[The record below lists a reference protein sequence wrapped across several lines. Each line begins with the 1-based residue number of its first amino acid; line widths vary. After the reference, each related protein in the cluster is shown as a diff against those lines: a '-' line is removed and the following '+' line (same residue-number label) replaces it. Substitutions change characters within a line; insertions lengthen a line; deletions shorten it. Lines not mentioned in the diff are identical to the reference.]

1 MASKIDTQSNHNNE
15 LTPFVIAN
23 DCPQENI
30 ELIYRIILN
39 LKRKLFKETDHIQQI
54 KINRNH
60 LTHYLPVILLNSD
73 RYNRNYTFVLTNE
86 NNKRRTYFNFQNET
100 TLSEMLKIFLKRH
113 EESQDRTKLTAITST
128 TYNTIRSTSGYLNES
143 RQQVQSVNDRL
154 RFDIKNYNNWLT
166 KIIELKPEI
175 QTASIDII
183 KIVSEFTF
191 LFWLDNFEHINEK
204 RIQFGET
211 YPDEIGY
218 LCDELKNIWDKEY
231 CSENFESTLQISSDS
246 INFIEGLENYV
257 KILDQ
262 GQSGS
267 SSFNITKSSTSTSTP
282 KDTQLN
288 SNSQVKQKS
297 TIKPDKLLTSNLFGN
312 NNNTIED
319 VENSDSDEREIR
331 SDNKFPPSV
340 NQNRR
345 KYQYKDE
352 INSNRMY
359 INSVDNKYRDQEQ
372 NWEQQ
377 QYNYEELKNE
387 ITQTVTK
394 HTNKLINNLE
404 EKYQRMSRN
413 MEKRQEEALEM
424 VINKLDR
431 TLDNLQ
437 GQNNY
442 RTEYEHP
449 LHNRNQENP
458 FHNRNYEHTT
468 NENIQNTDRHSNQ
481 QQGNQNRRTNSITT
495 EEREITVVEPPLPFY
510 KQLTSMS
517 INEDPQIEQN
527 ISSGSVPTTIR
538 PFDGTDPAY
547 TVEEYLNSIVAA
559 MIFSSGIEPV
569 NKPGHHQWKVKR
581 AALILHT
588 LQGPAQKWYS
598 TLPSETKLDWETFCK
613 EFSDMFDS
621 EKSKQQAKIILQ
633 QLQKH
638 TNESLRSLA
647 LRIETLVKTAY
658 SLYTEDYRNSV
669 MNQTFIRCL
678 DNELKNAAL
687 KKHAN
692 HKQTP
697 REPEMPFKTLVEKI
711 DQMDL
716 TRTISNNHKRLYEVN
731 QSTTNINEDLKQ
743 MNIACNNINELNQN
757 DLEQFEGTIC
767 NVLNGINNT
776 YDKKNFKGRPK
787 FALFCSYC
795 SSHGHTKGRCFKRPR
810 QNSVTRPKERSFYS
824 HMRNNQNLPNRR
836 IDSNNVNGRQ
846 LPPTSPVYNNSRS
859 RTPYRSH
866 SRNNYHNRNSRDS
879 RNNQG
884 YQRSNN
890 YNNRSTS
897 YNRNNY
903 NRNRS
908 NSYHRS
914 NSHNKY
920 NNTNNRPNSR
930 YNDRNKSR
938 QQSPYNSNKNN
949 NSNNNNNNRQRYN
962 SRDSNRNDNYR
973 QRSNSNN
980 RNHSNNNSRD
990 NRGYSSQRE
999 QNKRHYSK
1007 ERRNDGNNNSKN
1019 RINSVGQEKTNNDPP
1034 GIDEYE
1040 YTSESSDEDQEILD
1054 KFYNANE
1061 DTCNTVINTLESN
1074 PTWILPMYQYQK
1086 FEQDFTKQK
1095 PMLEIDFLL
1104 DSGATLNLLNEDTW
1118 NEIKYNNPEMILDKA
1133 SKTLTAANNTKIDT
1147 FGTVTLNLT
1156 PDRISNNRNKPQNNF
1171 CIHFYVTQCNH
1182 NILGTPFF
1190 KEYIETINVNT
1201 NKLTLN
1207 TNTNLDNDIKFYMN
1221 STKSYPYYSR
1231 LYTIIN
1237 RGTIYIEPNQQKSIT
1252 FPIPIFEQMKY
1263 SNDKTIQKSKFY
1275 FEPINKYHNVSFTDI
1290 KDFSSDEE
1298 YFMDILLINKNR
1310 HRITI
1315 NTVLIGFMN
1324 RNISFKKQD
1333 NELYQT
1339 NSIDLFQALY
1349 HLTYENENDI
1359 DEILNIQENETI
1371 EQVATFER
1379 KPNFKCKFNINKY
1392 SEQEKEFIK
1401 MFDFQH
1407 HT

>member
-1 MASKIDTQSNHNNE
+1 
-15 LTPFVIAN
+15 
-23 DCPQENI
+23 
-30 ELIYRIILN
+30 
-39 LKRKLFKETDHIQQI
+39 
-54 KINRNH
+54 
-60 LTHYLPVILLNSD
+60 
-73 RYNRNYTFVLTNE
+73 
-86 NNKRRTYFNFQNET
+86 
-100 TLSEMLKIFLKRH
+100 
-113 EESQDRTKLTAITST
+113 
-128 TYNTIRSTSGYLNES
+128 
-143 RQQVQSVNDRL
+143 
-154 RFDIKNYNNWLT
+154 
-166 KIIELKPEI
+166 
-175 QTASIDII
+175 
-183 KIVSEFTF
+183 
-191 LFWLDNFEHINEK
+191 
-204 RIQFGET
+204 
-211 YPDEIGY
+211 
-218 LCDELKNIWDKEY
+218 
-231 CSENFESTLQISSDS
+231 
-246 INFIEGLENYV
+246 
-257 KILDQ
+257 
-262 GQSGS
+262 
-267 SSFNITKSSTSTSTP
+267 
-282 KDTQLN
+282 
-288 SNSQVKQKS
+288 
-297 TIKPDKLLTSNLFGN
+297 
-312 NNNTIED
+312 
-319 VENSDSDEREIR
+319 
-331 SDNKFPPSV
+331 
-340 NQNRR
+340 
-345 KYQYKDE
+345 
-352 INSNRMY
+352 
-359 INSVDNKYRDQEQ
+359 
-372 NWEQQ
+372 
-377 QYNYEELKNE
+377 
-387 ITQTVTK
+387 
-394 HTNKLINNLE
+394 
-404 EKYQRMSRN
+404 MSRN

-468 NENIQNTDRHSNQ
+468 NENIQHTDRHSNQ
-481 QQGNQNRRTNSITT
+481 QQGNQNRRANSITT
-495 EEREITVVEPPLPFY
+495 EERETTVVEPPLPFY

-716 TRTISNNHKRLYEVN
+716 TRTITNNHKRLYEVN

-757 DLEQFEGTIC
+757 NLEQFEGTIC

-795 SSHGHTKGRCFKRPR
+795 SSHGHTEGRCFKRPR
-810 QNSVTRPKERSFYS
+810 RDSVTRPKERSFYS

-846 LPPTSPVYNNSRS
+846 LPPTSPIYNNSRS
-859 RTPYRSH
+859 RTPYRSQ

-914 NSHNKY
+914 NSYNKY
-920 NNTNNRPNSR
+920 NNNNNNNNNRSNSR
-930 YNDRNKSR
+930 YNDRNYSR
-938 QQSPYNSNKNN
+938 QQSPYSTQQSPYNSNR
-949 NSNNNNNNRQRYN
+949 SNNNNRQRYN
-962 SRDSNRNDNYR
+962 SKDSNRNDRNDNYR
-973 QRSNSNN
+973 QRSNSHN
-980 RNHSNNNSRD
+980 RNHSNNNSKD

-999 QNKRHYSK
+999 QNNRHYSK

-1019 RINSVGQEKTNNDPP
+1019 RINSVELEKSNNDPP

-1086 FEQDFTKQK
+1086 FEQDFAKQK
-1095 PMLEIDFLL
+1095 L
-1104 DSGATLNLLNEDTW
+1104 
-1118 NEIKYNNPEMILDKA
+1118 
-1133 SKTLTAANNTKIDT
+1133 
-1147 FGTVTLNLT
+1147 
-1156 PDRISNNRNKPQNNF
+1156 
-1171 CIHFYVTQCNH
+1171 C
-1182 NILGTPFF
+1182 
-1190 KEYIETINVNT
+1190 
-1201 NKLTLN
+1201 
-1207 TNTNLDNDIKFYMN
+1207 
-1221 STKSYPYYSR
+1221 
-1231 LYTIIN
+1231 
-1237 RGTIYIEPNQQKSIT
+1237 
-1252 FPIPIFEQMKY
+1252 
-1263 SNDKTIQKSKFY
+1263 
-1275 FEPINKYHNVSFTDI
+1275 
-1290 KDFSSDEE
+1290 
-1298 YFMDILLINKNR
+1298 
-1310 HRITI
+1310 
-1315 NTVLIGFMN
+1315 
-1324 RNISFKKQD
+1324 
-1333 NELYQT
+1333 
-1339 NSIDLFQALY
+1339 
-1349 HLTYENENDI
+1349 
-1359 DEILNIQENETI
+1359 
-1371 EQVATFER
+1371 
-1379 KPNFKCKFNINKY
+1379 
-1392 SEQEKEFIK
+1392 
-1401 MFDFQH
+1401 
-1407 HT
+1407 

>member
-1 MASKIDTQSNHNNE
+1 MASKFDTQSNHNNE

-23 DCPQENI
+23 DCPQENT

-39 LKRKLFKETDHIQQI
+39 LKRNLFKETDHIQQI

-86 NNKRRTYFNFQNET
+86 NNNRRTYFNFQNET

-128 TYNTIRSTSGYLNES
+128 TYNIIRNTSGYLNES

-175 QTASIDII
+175 KTASIDII

-218 LCDELKNIWDKEY
+218 LCDELKNIWDKKY
-231 CSENFESTLQISSDS
+231 YSENFESTLQISSDS
-246 INFIEGLENYV
+246 INFIEGIENYV

-267 SSFNITKSSTSTSTP
+267 PSFNITKSSTSTSTP

-288 SNSQVKQKS
+288 NNSQVKQKS
-297 TIKPDKLLTSNLFGN
+297 TIKPDKLLTSSLFGN

-319 VENSDSDEREIR
+319 VDNSDSDEREIR
-331 SDNKFPPSV
+331 SDNQFPPSV

-345 KYQYKDE
+345 KYQNKDE

-359 INSVDNKYRDQEQ
+359 INSVDNEYRNQEQ

-377 QYNYEELKNE
+377 QYNYEDLKNE

-404 EKYQRMSRN
+404 EKYHRMSRN
-413 MEKRQEEALEM
+413 MEKRQEEVLEM

-458 FHNRNYEHTT
+458 FHNRNHEHTT

-495 EEREITVVEPPLPFY
+495 EERETTVVEPPLPFY

-613 EFSDMFDS
+613 DFSDMFDS
-621 EKSKQQAKIILQ
+621 EKSKKQAKIILQ

-716 TRTISNNHKRLYEVN
+716 TRTITNNHKRLYEVN

-810 QNSVTRPKERSFYS
+810 RGSVTRPKERSFYS

-846 LPPTSPVYNNSRS
+846 LPPTSPIYNNSRS

-914 NSHNKY
+914 NSYNKY
-920 NNTNNRPNSR
+920 NNNNNNNRSNSR
-930 YNDRNKSR
+930 YNDRNNSR

-949 NSNNNNNNRQRYN
+949 NNNRQRYN
-962 SRDSNRNDNYR
+962 SRDTNRNDNYR

-999 QNKRHYSK
+999 QNNRHYSK

-1019 RINSVGQEKTNNDPP
+1019 RINSVGQEKSNNDPP

-1040 YTSESSDEDQEILD
+1040 YTSASSDEDQEILD

-1095 PMLEIDFLL
+1095 TYVRNRFSIRFR
-1104 DSGATLNLLNEDTW
+1104 SN
-1118 NEIKYNNPEMILDKA
+1118 IKP
-1133 SKTLTAANNTKIDT
+1133 TK
-1147 FGTVTLNLT
+1147 
-1156 PDRISNNRNKPQNNF
+1156 
-1171 CIHFYVTQCNH
+1171 
-1182 NILGTPFF
+1182 
-1190 KEYIETINVNT
+1190 
-1201 NKLTLN
+1201 
-1207 TNTNLDNDIKFYMN
+1207 
-1221 STKSYPYYSR
+1221 
-1231 LYTIIN
+1231 
-1237 RGTIYIEPNQQKSIT
+1237 
-1252 FPIPIFEQMKY
+1252 
-1263 SNDKTIQKSKFY
+1263 
-1275 FEPINKYHNVSFTDI
+1275 
-1290 KDFSSDEE
+1290 
-1298 YFMDILLINKNR
+1298 
-1310 HRITI
+1310 
-1315 NTVLIGFMN
+1315 
-1324 RNISFKKQD
+1324 
-1333 NELYQT
+1333 
-1339 NSIDLFQALY
+1339 
-1349 HLTYENENDI
+1349 
-1359 DEILNIQENETI
+1359 
-1371 EQVATFER
+1371 
-1379 KPNFKCKFNINKY
+1379 
-1392 SEQEKEFIK
+1392 
-1401 MFDFQH
+1401 
-1407 HT
+1407 

>member
-1 MASKIDTQSNHNNE
+1 M
-15 LTPFVIAN
+15 
-23 DCPQENI
+23 
-30 ELIYRIILN
+30 
-39 LKRKLFKETDHIQQI
+39 
-54 KINRNH
+54 
-60 LTHYLPVILLNSD
+60 
-73 RYNRNYTFVLTNE
+73 
-86 NNKRRTYFNFQNET
+86 
-100 TLSEMLKIFLKRH
+100 
-113 EESQDRTKLTAITST
+113 
-128 TYNTIRSTSGYLNES
+128 
-143 RQQVQSVNDRL
+143 NDRL
-154 RFDIKNYNNWLT
+154 RSDIKNYNNWLT

-175 QTASIDII
+175 KTASIDII

-231 CSENFESTLQISSDS
+231 TSEYFESTLQISSDS

-267 SSFNITKSSTSTSTP
+267 STFNITKSSTSTSTP

-288 SNSQVKQKS
+288 SNAQVKQKS

-319 VENSDSDEREIR
+319 IDNSDSDEREIR
-331 SDNKFPPSV
+331 FDNQFPPSV

-345 KYQYKDE
+345 KYQNKEE

-359 INSVDNKYRDQEQ
+359 INSVDNKYSNQEQ
-372 NWEQQ
+372 NWGQQQYNWEQQ

-387 ITQTVTK
+387 ITQTVTT

-404 EKYQRMSRN
+404 EKYHRMSRN

-424 VINKLDR
+424 VIKKLDR
-431 TLDNLQ
+431 TLESIQ

-442 RTEYEHP
+442 RTEYEHS

-458 FHNRNYEHTT
+458 FHNRNYEHIT

-495 EEREITVVEPPLPFY
+495 EERETTVVEPPLPFY

-716 TRTISNNHKRLYEVN
+716 TRTITNNHKRLYEVN

-810 QNSVTRPKERSFYS
+810 RDSVTRPKERSFYS

-866 SRNNYHNRNSRDS
+866 SRNNYYNRNSRDS
-879 RNNQG
+879 RNTQG

-914 NSHNKY
+914 NSYNK
-920 NNTNNRPNSR
+920 NNNNNNNNNRSNSR
-930 YNDRNKSR
+930 YNDRNYSRQQSPYSR
-938 QQSPYNSNKNN
+938 QQSPYNSNR
-949 NSNNNNNNRQRYN
+949 SNNNNRQRYN
-962 SRDSNRNDNYR
+962 SKDSNTNDRNDNYR

-999 QNKRHYSK
+999 QNNRHYSK

-1019 RINSVGQEKTNNDPP
+1019 RINNVELEKPNNDPP

-1054 KFYNANE
+1054 KFYNSNE

-1074 PTWILPMYQYQK
+1074 PKWILPMYQYQK
-1086 FEQDFTKQK
+1086 FEQDFAK
-1095 PMLEIDFLL
+1095 
-1104 DSGATLNLLNEDTW
+1104 
-1118 NEIKYNNPEMILDKA
+1118 
-1133 SKTLTAANNTKIDT
+1133 
-1147 FGTVTLNLT
+1147 
-1156 PDRISNNRNKPQNNF
+1156 
-1171 CIHFYVTQCNH
+1171 
-1182 NILGTPFF
+1182 
-1190 KEYIETINVNT
+1190 
-1201 NKLTLN
+1201 
-1207 TNTNLDNDIKFYMN
+1207 
-1221 STKSYPYYSR
+1221 
-1231 LYTIIN
+1231 
-1237 RGTIYIEPNQQKSIT
+1237 
-1252 FPIPIFEQMKY
+1252 
-1263 SNDKTIQKSKFY
+1263 
-1275 FEPINKYHNVSFTDI
+1275 
-1290 KDFSSDEE
+1290 
-1298 YFMDILLINKNR
+1298 
-1310 HRITI
+1310 
-1315 NTVLIGFMN
+1315 
-1324 RNISFKKQD
+1324 
-1333 NELYQT
+1333 
-1339 NSIDLFQALY
+1339 
-1349 HLTYENENDI
+1349 
-1359 DEILNIQENETI
+1359 
-1371 EQVATFER
+1371 
-1379 KPNFKCKFNINKY
+1379 
-1392 SEQEKEFIK
+1392 
-1401 MFDFQH
+1401 
-1407 HT
+1407 

>member
-1 MASKIDTQSNHNNE
+1 MASKFDTQSNHNNE

-23 DCPQENI
+23 DCPQENT
-30 ELIYRIILN
+30 ELNYRIIIN
-39 LKRKLFKETDHIQQI
+39 LKRNLFKETDHIQQI

-73 RYNRNYTFVLTNE
+73 RYNKNYTFVLTNE
-86 NNKRRTYFNFQNET
+86 NNNRRTYFNFQNET

-113 EESQDRTKLTAITST
+113 EESQDRTKQTAITST
-128 TYNTIRSTSGYLNES
+128 TYNIIRNTSGYLNES

-175 QTASIDII
+175 KTASIDII

-211 YPDEIGY
+211 YPNEIGY

-282 KDTQLN
+282 KDTQLSN
-288 SNSQVKQKS
+288 NSQVKQKS

-319 VENSDSDEREIR
+319 VDNSDSDEREIR
-331 SDNKFPPSV
+331 SDNQFPPSV

-345 KYQYKDE
+345 KYQNKDE

-359 INSVDNKYRDQEQ
+359 INSVDNKYRNQEQ
-372 NWEQQ
+372 NWQQQ
-377 QYNYEELKNE
+377 QYNYEDLKNE

-404 EKYQRMSRN
+404 EKYHRMSQN

-449 LHNRNQENP
+449 LHNRNQKNP
-458 FHNRNYEHTT
+458 FHNRNHEHTT

-495 EEREITVVEPPLPFY
+495 EERETTVVEPPLPFY

-716 TRTISNNHKRLYEVN
+716 TRTITNNHKRLYEVN

-795 SSHGHTKGRCFKRPR
+795 STH
-810 QNSVTRPKERSFYS
+810 
-824 HMRNNQNLPNRR
+824 
-836 IDSNNVNGRQ
+836 
-846 LPPTSPVYNNSRS
+846 
-859 RTPYRSH
+859 
-866 SRNNYHNRNSRDS
+866 
-879 RNNQG
+879 
-884 YQRSNN
+884 
-890 YNNRSTS
+890 
-897 YNRNNY
+897 
-903 NRNRS
+903 
-908 NSYHRS
+908 
-914 NSHNKY
+914 
-920 NNTNNRPNSR
+920 
-930 YNDRNKSR
+930 
-938 QQSPYNSNKNN
+938 
-949 NSNNNNNNRQRYN
+949 
-962 SRDSNRNDNYR
+962 
-973 QRSNSNN
+973 
-980 RNHSNNNSRD
+980 
-990 NRGYSSQRE
+990 
-999 QNKRHYSK
+999 
-1007 ERRNDGNNNSKN
+1007 
-1019 RINSVGQEKTNNDPP
+1019 
-1034 GIDEYE
+1034 
-1040 YTSESSDEDQEILD
+1040 
-1054 KFYNANE
+1054 
-1061 DTCNTVINTLESN
+1061 
-1074 PTWILPMYQYQK
+1074 
-1086 FEQDFTKQK
+1086 
-1095 PMLEIDFLL
+1095 
-1104 DSGATLNLLNEDTW
+1104 
-1118 NEIKYNNPEMILDKA
+1118 
-1133 SKTLTAANNTKIDT
+1133 
-1147 FGTVTLNLT
+1147 
-1156 PDRISNNRNKPQNNF
+1156 
-1171 CIHFYVTQCNH
+1171 
-1182 NILGTPFF
+1182 
-1190 KEYIETINVNT
+1190 
-1201 NKLTLN
+1201 
-1207 TNTNLDNDIKFYMN
+1207 
-1221 STKSYPYYSR
+1221 
-1231 LYTIIN
+1231 
-1237 RGTIYIEPNQQKSIT
+1237 
-1252 FPIPIFEQMKY
+1252 
-1263 SNDKTIQKSKFY
+1263 
-1275 FEPINKYHNVSFTDI
+1275 
-1290 KDFSSDEE
+1290 
-1298 YFMDILLINKNR
+1298 
-1310 HRITI
+1310 
-1315 NTVLIGFMN
+1315 
-1324 RNISFKKQD
+1324 
-1333 NELYQT
+1333 
-1339 NSIDLFQALY
+1339 
-1349 HLTYENENDI
+1349 
-1359 DEILNIQENETI
+1359 
-1371 EQVATFER
+1371 
-1379 KPNFKCKFNINKY
+1379 
-1392 SEQEKEFIK
+1392 
-1401 MFDFQH
+1401 
-1407 HT
+1407 

>member
-1 MASKIDTQSNHNNE
+1 MAYKFDTQSNHNNE

-23 DCPQENI
+23 DCPQENT
-30 ELIYRIILN
+30 ELIYKIILN
-39 LKRKLFKETDHIQQI
+39 LKRNLFKETDHIQQI

-86 NNKRRTYFNFQNET
+86 NNNRRTYFNFQNET

-128 TYNTIRSTSGYLNES
+128 TYNIIRNTSGYLNES
-143 RQQVQSVNDRL
+143 RQQAQSVNDRL
-154 RFDIKNYNNWLT
+154 RIDIKNYNNWLT
-166 KIIELKPEI
+166 KIIEIKPEI
-175 QTASIDII
+175 KTASKDII

-231 CSENFESTLQISSDS
+231 YSENFESTLQISSDS
-246 INFIEGLENYV
+246 INFIEGIENYV

-262 GQSGS
+262 AQSGS
-267 SSFNITKSSTSTSTP
+267 STFNITKSLTSTSTP
-282 KDTQLN
+282 KDTQLDN
-288 SNSQVKQKS
+288 NPQVKQKS

-319 VENSDSDEREIR
+319 VDNSDSDEREIR
-331 SDNKFPPSV
+331 TDNQFPPSV

-345 KYQYKDE
+345 KYQNKDE

-359 INSVDNKYRDQEQ
+359 INSVDSNYRNQEQ

-377 QYNYEELKNE
+377 QYNYEDLKNE

-404 EKYQRMSRN
+404 EKYHRMSRN

-468 NENIQNTDRHSNQ
+468 NENIQNTYRHSNQ
-481 QQGNQNRRTNSITT
+481 QQENQNRRTNSITT
-495 EEREITVVEPPLPFY
+495 EERETTVVEPPLPFY

-517 INEDPQIEQN
+517 INEEPQLEQN

-547 TVEEYLNSIVAA
+547 TVEEYLNSIVSA

-716 TRTISNNHKRLYEVN
+716 TRTITNNHKRLYEVN

-810 QNSVTRPKERSFYS
+810 RDSVTRPKERSFYS

-846 LPPTSPVYNNSRS
+846 LPPTSPIYNNSRS

-866 SRNNYHNRNSRDS
+866 SRNN
-879 RNNQG
+879 
-884 YQRSNN
+884 
-890 YNNRSTS
+890 
-897 YNRNNY
+897 
-903 NRNRS
+903 
-908 NSYHRS
+908 
-914 NSHNKY
+914 
-920 NNTNNRPNSR
+920 
-930 YNDRNKSR
+930 
-938 QQSPYNSNKNN
+938 
-949 NSNNNNNNRQRYN
+949 
-962 SRDSNRNDNYR
+962 
-973 QRSNSNN
+973 
-980 RNHSNNNSRD
+980 
-990 NRGYSSQRE
+990 
-999 QNKRHYSK
+999 
-1007 ERRNDGNNNSKN
+1007 
-1019 RINSVGQEKTNNDPP
+1019 
-1034 GIDEYE
+1034 
-1040 YTSESSDEDQEILD
+1040 
-1054 KFYNANE
+1054 
-1061 DTCNTVINTLESN
+1061 
-1074 PTWILPMYQYQK
+1074 
-1086 FEQDFTKQK
+1086 
-1095 PMLEIDFLL
+1095 
-1104 DSGATLNLLNEDTW
+1104 
-1118 NEIKYNNPEMILDKA
+1118 
-1133 SKTLTAANNTKIDT
+1133 
-1147 FGTVTLNLT
+1147 
-1156 PDRISNNRNKPQNNF
+1156 
-1171 CIHFYVTQCNH
+1171 
-1182 NILGTPFF
+1182 
-1190 KEYIETINVNT
+1190 
-1201 NKLTLN
+1201 
-1207 TNTNLDNDIKFYMN
+1207 
-1221 STKSYPYYSR
+1221 
-1231 LYTIIN
+1231 
-1237 RGTIYIEPNQQKSIT
+1237 
-1252 FPIPIFEQMKY
+1252 
-1263 SNDKTIQKSKFY
+1263 
-1275 FEPINKYHNVSFTDI
+1275 
-1290 KDFSSDEE
+1290 
-1298 YFMDILLINKNR
+1298 
-1310 HRITI
+1310 
-1315 NTVLIGFMN
+1315 
-1324 RNISFKKQD
+1324 
-1333 NELYQT
+1333 
-1339 NSIDLFQALY
+1339 
-1349 HLTYENENDI
+1349 
-1359 DEILNIQENETI
+1359 
-1371 EQVATFER
+1371 
-1379 KPNFKCKFNINKY
+1379 
-1392 SEQEKEFIK
+1392 
-1401 MFDFQH
+1401 
-1407 HT
+1407 

>member
-1 MASKIDTQSNHNNE
+1 MASKFDTQLNHNNE
-15 LTPFVIAN
+15 LTPFTIAN
-23 DCPQENI
+23 DCPQENT

-39 LKRKLFKETDHIQQI
+39 LKRNLFKETDHIQQI
-54 KINRNH
+54 KTNRNH

-113 EESQDRTKLTAITST
+113 EESRDRKKQTAITST
-128 TYNTIRSTSGYLNES
+128 TYNTIRNTSGYLNES
-143 RQQVQSVNDRL
+143 RQQIQSVNDRL
-154 RFDIKNYNNWLT
+154 GSDIKNYNNWLT

-175 QTASIDII
+175 KTASIDII

-231 CSENFESTLQISSDS
+231 CSEYFESTLQISSDS

-267 SSFNITKSSTSTSTP
+267 SSFNMTKSSTSTSTP
-282 KDTQLN
+282 KDTQLSN
-288 SNSQVKQKS
+288 NSQVKQKS

-319 VENSDSDEREIR
+319 VDNSDSDEREIR
-331 SDNKFPPSV
+331 FDNQFPPSV

-345 KYQYKDE
+345 KYQNKDE

-359 INSVDNKYRDQEQ
+359 INSVDNKYSNQEQ
-372 NWEQQ
+372 NWGQQ
-377 QYNYEELKNE
+377 QYNYEDLKNE
-387 ITQTVTK
+387 ITQTVTT
-394 HTNKLINNLE
+394 HTNKLINYLE
-404 EKYQRMSRN
+404 EKYHRMSRN

-431 TLDNLQ
+431 TLENLQ

-481 QQGNQNRRTNSITT
+481 QQGNQNRRTNSIIT
-495 EEREITVVEPPLPFY
+495 EERETTVVEPPLPFY

-697 REPEMPFKTLVEKI
+697 REPEIPFKTLVEKI

-716 TRTISNNHKRLYEVN
+716 TRTITNNHKRLYEVN

-810 QNSVTRPKERSFYS
+810 RDSVTRPKERSFYS

-846 LPPTSPVYNNSRS
+846 LPPTSPIYNNSRS

-866 SRNNYHNRNSRDS
+866 SRNNYYNRNSRDS
-879 RNNQG
+879 RNTQG

-914 NSHNKY
+914 NSYNK
-920 NNTNNRPNSR
+920 NNNNNNNRSNSR
-930 YNDRNKSR
+930 YKDRNYSRQQSPYSR
-938 QQSPYNSNKNN
+938 QQSPYNSNR
-949 NSNNNNNNRQRYN
+949 NNNNNNRQRYN
-962 SRDSNRNDNYR
+962 SKDSNRNDRNDNYR

-999 QNKRHYSK
+999 QNNRHYSK

-1019 RINSVGQEKTNNDPP
+1019 RINSVELEKPDNDPP

-1086 FEQDFTKQK
+1086 FEQDFAKQK
-1095 PMLEIDFLL
+1095 PM
-1104 DSGATLNLLNEDTW
+1104 
-1118 NEIKYNNPEMILDKA
+1118 
-1133 SKTLTAANNTKIDT
+1133 KTYVRNRFSIR
-1147 FGTVTLNLT
+1147 F
-1156 PDRISNNRNKPQNNF
+1156 RSN
-1171 CIHFYVTQCNH
+1171 I
-1182 NILGTPFF
+1182 
-1190 KEYIETINVNT
+1190 
-1201 NKLTLN
+1201 KLT
-1207 TNTNLDNDIKFYMN
+1207 K
-1221 STKSYPYYSR
+1221 
-1231 LYTIIN
+1231 
-1237 RGTIYIEPNQQKSIT
+1237 
-1252 FPIPIFEQMKY
+1252 
-1263 SNDKTIQKSKFY
+1263 
-1275 FEPINKYHNVSFTDI
+1275 
-1290 KDFSSDEE
+1290 
-1298 YFMDILLINKNR
+1298 
-1310 HRITI
+1310 
-1315 NTVLIGFMN
+1315 
-1324 RNISFKKQD
+1324 
-1333 NELYQT
+1333 
-1339 NSIDLFQALY
+1339 
-1349 HLTYENENDI
+1349 
-1359 DEILNIQENETI
+1359 
-1371 EQVATFER
+1371 
-1379 KPNFKCKFNINKY
+1379 
-1392 SEQEKEFIK
+1392 
-1401 MFDFQH
+1401 
-1407 HT
+1407 